1 MVTRRTLL
9 AGAATAAFAGRATA
23 QAVPQGY
30 PAAYADVI
38 AKAKQEAKLAI
49 YTSTDQ
55 SQGATLIEAFKAAY
69 PGIAV
74 EWNDMGTT
82 SVFNRIISEAAAKQV
97 GCDVAWSSAVDLQL
111 SVAAR
116 QLAQVYVSP
125 EAGKL
130 PDWVKYK
137 DMVYGTTL
145 EPAAVLY
152 NKRLLPAGM
161 IPKSHAELTKILKDN
176 KAQLD
181 GKVCTYDPEKSG
193 TGYMFSSHDLANVPG
208 FWEMATAFGAAK
220 GKVYGGSGTM
230 REKVTSGEHVLA
242 FDVIGSYATDWAK
255 ADPNLGVTYLA
266 DYVPAFSRA
275 MLICKGA
282 PHLNAAM
289 LFTDFVLSPAGQTAM
304 NASGLGSIR
313 TDVPNTVNPDTLN
326 TAVGGKLAPI
336 ALDDKLLA
344 ELDPKKR
351 AEFFRNWKKAMQ
363 G

>member
-1 MVTRRTLL
+1 MLTRRTLL
-9 AGAATAAFAGRATA
+9 TAAATAAVAARAGA
-23 QAVPQGY
+23 QSVPQGY
-30 PAAYADVI
+30 PGGYADVI
-38 AKAKQEAKLAI
+38 AKAKQEGKLAI

-55 SQGATLIEAFKAAY
+55 SQGASLVEAFKAAY

-97 GCDVAWSSAVDLQL
+97 GGDVAWSSAVDLQL
-111 SVAAR
+111 SIAER

-130 PDWVKYK
+130 PAWVKFK

-152 NKRLLPAGM
+152 NKRLLPAEM
-161 IPKSHAELTKILKDN
+161 IPKTHADLTRILREN
-176 KAQLD
+176 KAKLD

-193 TGYMFSSHDLANVPG
+193 TGYMFASHNMVHVPN

-230 REKVTSGEHVLA
+230 REKITSGEHVLG
-242 FDVIGSYATDWAK
+242 FDVIGSYANDWAK
-255 ADPNLGVTYLA
+255 ADANLGVAYLA

-282 PHLNAAM
+282 PHPNAAM
-289 LFTDFVLSPAGQTAM
+289 VFTDFVLSPAGQSAM
-304 NASGLGSIR
+304 NAAGLGSIR
-313 TDVPNTVNPDTLN
+313 TDVPNTVNPETLDK
-326 TAVGGKLAPI
+326 TVGGKLSPI

-351 AEFFRNWKKAMQ
+351 AEFFRGWKKAMQ